1 LIVLFSF
8 PPSSMQEVKV
18 ARALDQATGT
28 PDYRLTAYDLARC
41 NRELE
46 QRLKECSMLLSIG
59 RSVASSLDLD
69 VVLNRVT
76 EAAVFITGAEEGY
89 LLLLDER
96 TGEVRL
102 RAAQNLGE
110 RRAQGFSLR
119 VEDSIAEAVIK
130 SGKPVL
136 LDGNGGQNL
145 KVKIGYMVK
154 SVLNVP
160 LKVRENVVGVLG
172 VDNQVSPAHFT
183 LAHLHRLS
191 ALANLAA
198 PAVEN
203 ARQYTVT
210 RDKLARRAKE
220 IATLQTITAQLST
233 VNDLDAG
240 MRLALSLALKAADAE
255 AGALAWIAGDYKH
268 STLYVSQG
276 SLGESVLTD
285 TQRGRAETDN
295 WWDDRLLHRV
305 IETGQLVLNGDL
317 HRGGKSSASH
327 ARSRMVVPMHAGREV
342 VGAIN
347 LESSSP
353 HAFTQDDLRVVSA
366 VADQA
371 ATTLA
376 ATVLREKAEAERERL
391 SLLIEEATDNAIW
404 VVDADMRLIVQ
415 NEAASRMLNQPTART
430 VGRSLYEL
438 RPLNGFSPPPL
449 YRLLS
454 QAMEEKQLLLLDQ
467 EVLRAAQDGDS
478 LVVRG
483 KIVPIIHGNRAV
495 GAICACRDI
504 SSEKNTE
511 RAKSEFATMASHL
524 LRSPLS
530 AILAAADLLVH
541 SKLDEQEQ
549 QTAAIT
555 VQRQGERIKDFV
567 KGLLDI
573 SQMEGGSVHVYAEPV
588 ALPHL
593 VERALNLVRED
604 NTRHVFTSL
613 ASDTL
618 PLVTADPGRTELVLL
633 NLLRGAIE
641 RCPDGG
647 HIAVEVK
654 ERIPEVIV
662 SVEDDGQPIS
672 THQLDMIFWQ
682 FYPADGDEGK
692 VPSTY
697 HLGLYTT
704 KRLVE
709 LQGGRVWAQ
718 SQPGHGSRFSF
729 SLPVWGVSQ

>member
-1 LIVLFSF
+1 
-8 PPSSMQEVKV
+8 MQEVKV
-18 ARALDQATGT
+18 TCALDQATGA
-28 PDYRLTAYDLARC
+28 PDHRLMTYDPARC
-41 NRELE
+41 NCELE
-46 QRLKECSMLLSIG
+46 QRLKECGILLGIG
-59 RSVASSLDLD
+59 RAVASSLDLD

-110 RRAQGFSLR
+110 KRAQEFNLR

-130 SGKPVL
+130 SGKPML
-136 LDGNGGQNL
+136 LDCNGGQNL
-145 KVKIGYMVK
+145 KVKIGYLVK

-172 VDNQVSPAHFT
+172 VDNQVSTAHFT
-183 LAHLHRLS
+183 LAHLHRLM
-191 ALANLAA
+191 ALVNLTA
-198 PAVEN
+198 PALEN

-220 IATLQTITAQLST
+220 IATLQAITAQLST
-233 VNDLDAG
+233 VNDFDAG
-240 MRLALSLALKAADAE
+240 MRLALSMALKAADAE
-255 AGALAWIAGDYKH
+255 AGVLAWIAGDYKH

-276 SLGESVLTD
+276 SLGDSVLTD
-285 TQRGRAETDN
+285 TQRGRVETDN
-295 WWDDRLLHRV
+295 WWDDGLLHKV
-305 IETGQLVLNGDL
+305 IETGQLVLNEDL
-317 HRGGKSSASH
+317 CRGGKSNASH

-347 LESSSP
+347 LETSSP

-376 ATVLREKAEAERERL
+376 ATILQEKAEAERERL
-391 SLLIEEATDNAIW
+391 ALLIEATDNAVW

-415 NEAASRMLNQPTART
+415 NEVASRMLNQPTARA

-438 RPLNGFSPPPL
+438 KPANGSNGSSPPPL

-454 QAMEEKQLLLLDQ
+454 QVMEEKQPLLLDQ
-467 EVLRAAQDGDS
+467 EVFRAAPDGES

-483 KIVPIIHGNRAV
+483 KVMPIIHGNRAV

-504 SSEKNTE
+504 SGEKNTE
-511 RAKSEFATMASHL
+511 HAKSEFATMASHL

-549 QTAAIT
+549 RTAAVT
-555 VQRQGERIKDFV
+555 VQRQGERMKEFV

-573 SQMEGGSVHVYAEPV
+573 SQMERGAVHVYVEPV
-588 ALPHL
+588 TLPHL
-593 VERALNLVRED
+593 VERTLNLVRED
-604 NTRHVFTSL
+604 NTHHVFTAL

-618 PLVTADPGRTELVLL
+618 PLVAADPGRTELVLL

-641 RCPDGG
+641 RCHGRG
-647 HIAVEVK
+647 HITVEVK
-654 ERIPEVIV
+654 ERIPEVII

-672 THQLDMIFWQ
+672 THQLDRIFWQ
-682 FYPADGDEGK
+682 FYPADGDEDR

-697 HLGLYTT
+697 HLGLYTI

>member
-1 LIVLFSF
+1 
-8 PPSSMQEVKV
+8 MQEVKV
-18 ARALDQATGT
+18 TRALDQAIGS
-28 PDYRLTAYDLARC
+28 PDCRQTAYDPVRS

-46 QRLKECSMLLSIG
+46 QRVKECGILLSIG
-59 RSVASSLDLD
+59 RSVGSSLDLD

-89 LLLLDER
+89 LLLLDEG

-110 RRAQGFSLR
+110 KRAQGFSLR
-119 VEDSIAEAVIK
+119 VEDSIADAVIK

-136 LDGNGGQNL
+136 LAGNGTQNL
-145 KVKIGYMVK
+145 KVKIGYLVK

-160 LKVRENVVGVLG
+160 LKVRGNVVGVLG
-172 VDNQVSPAHFT
+172 VDNQVSTAHFT

-191 ALANLAA
+191 ALASLAA

-210 RDKLARRAKE
+210 RDKLTRRAKE
-220 IATLQTITAQLST
+220 IATLQAITTQLST
-233 VNDLDAG
+233 VNDFDAG
-240 MRLALSLALKAADAE
+240 MRLALSLALKAANAE
-255 AGALAWIAGDYKH
+255 AGVLAWIAGDYKH

-285 TQRGRAETDN
+285 TQRGRTETDN

-305 IETGQLVLNGDL
+305 IETGQLMLNEDL
-317 HRGGKSSASH
+317 YRGEKGSASY
-327 ARSRMVVPMHAGREV
+327 ARSRIVVPMHAGKEV

-353 HAFTQDDLRVVSA
+353 HAFTQDDLRFVST

-376 ATVLREKAEAERERL
+376 ATVLQEKAEAERERL
-391 SLLIEEATDNAIW
+391 SLLIEATDNAVW
-404 VVDADMRLIVQ
+404 VVDADMRLMVQ
-415 NEAASRMLNQPTART
+415 NEAASKMLNQPSARAI
-430 VGRSLYEL
+430 GRSLYDL
-438 RPLNGFSPPPL
+438 RPPNGSSPPAL
-449 YRLLS
+449 YRLFS
-454 QAMEEKQLLLLDQ
+454 QAMEEKQPLLLDE
-467 EVLRAAQDGDS
+467 EVLRAAQDGES
-478 LVVRG
+478 VVIRG
-483 KIVPIIHGNRAV
+483 KVVPIICGNRAV

-504 SSEKNTE
+504 SSEKDTE

-524 LRSPLS
+524 LRAPLS
-530 AILAAADLLVH
+530 TILAAADLLLN
-541 SKLDEQEQ
+541 SKLDAEEQ
-549 QTAAIT
+549 QTAVTT
-555 VQRQGERIKDFV
+555 VRRQGERMKEFV

-573 SQMEGGSVHVYAEPV
+573 SQMEGGAVHVYSEPV
-588 ALPHL
+588 TLPPL
-593 VERALNLVRED
+593 IERALNLVRED
-604 NTRHVFTSL
+604 TTRHVFSSV

-618 PLVTADPGRTELVLL
+618 PLVAADPRKTEFILL
-633 NLLRGAIE
+633 SLLHGAIE
-641 RCPDGG
+641 RCPGGG

-654 ERIPEVIV
+654 ARIPEVIV

-672 THQLDMIFWQ
+672 THQLDKIFWQ
-682 FYPADGDEGK
+682 FYPADGDDGK

-729 SLPVWGVSQ
+729 SLPVWGIGQ

>member
-1 LIVLFSF
+1 
-8 PPSSMQEVKV
+8 MT
-18 ARALDQATGT
+18 RALDKVTDT
-28 PDYRLTAYDLARC
+28 PDRRQVAYDSARC

-46 QRLKECSMLLSIG
+46 RRLKECSLLLSIG
-59 RSVASSLDLD
+59 QSVASSLDLD
-69 VVLNRVT
+69 VVLNRIT

-110 RRAQGFSLR
+110 KCAQGFSLR
-119 VEDSIAEAVIK
+119 VEDSIAEAVIR

-145 KVKIGYMVK
+145 KVKIGYLVK
-154 SVLNVP
+154 SVVNVP

-172 VDNQVSPAHFT
+172 VDNQVSTAHFT
-183 LAHLHRLS
+183 SAHLHRLS

-203 ARQYTVT
+203 ARQYTLT
-210 RDKLARRAKE
+210 RDKLARRARE

-233 VNDLDAG
+233 VNDFDAG

-255 AGALAWIAGDYKH
+255 AGVLAWIAGDYKH

-295 WWDDRLLHRV
+295 WWDDRLLHGV
-305 IETGQLVLNGDL
+305 IETGQLVLNEDL
-317 HRGGKSSASH
+317 HRGGKGSASH

-347 LESSSP
+347 LESSAS

-371 ATTLA
+371 ATTLS
-376 ATVLREKAEAERERL
+376 ATVLQEKAEAERERL
-391 SLLIEEATDNAIW
+391 ALLIEATDSAIW

-415 NEAASRMLNQPTART
+415 NEAASRMLNQPTAHA

-438 RPLNGFSPPPL
+438 RPSNGSSPPPL

-454 QAMEEKQLLLLDQ
+454 QAMEEKQPLLLDQ
-467 EVLRAAQDGDS
+467 EVLRVVQDGES

-483 KIVPIIHGNRAV
+483 KIVPIVHGNRAV

-504 SSEKNTE
+504 SGEKNTE
-511 RAKSEFATMASHL
+511 HAKSEFATMASHL

-530 AILAAADLLVH
+530 AILAAADLLLN
-541 SKLDEQEQ
+541 SELDGQEQ

-555 VQRQGERIKDFV
+555 VQRQGERMKEFV

-573 SQMEGGSVHVYAEPV
+573 SQMEGGEVHVYAEPV
-588 ALPHL
+588 SLPNL

-604 NTRHVFTSL
+604 NTHHVFNSL
-613 ASDTL
+613 TSDTL
-618 PLVTADPGRTELVLL
+618 PLVAADPSRTELVLL

-641 RCPDGG
+641 RCPGGG
-647 HIAVEVK
+647 HITVEVK

-672 THQLDMIFWQ
+672 THQLDRIFWQ
-682 FYPADGDEGK
+682 FYPADGDKGK